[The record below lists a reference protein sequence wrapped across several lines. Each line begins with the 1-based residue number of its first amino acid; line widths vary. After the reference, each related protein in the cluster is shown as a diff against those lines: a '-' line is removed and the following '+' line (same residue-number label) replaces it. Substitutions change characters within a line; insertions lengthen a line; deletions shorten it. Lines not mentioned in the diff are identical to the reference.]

1 MQAAKVPL
9 NEYEF
14 PTAKLANVQSQL
26 EKLVAKNYYLH
37 SSAREAYR
45 SYLLAY
51 NSHQLKEIFNVHL
64 LDLLAVAKSFG
75 FSAPPRVRLRTL
87 KDPKLTMVEMTEV
100 LLGPSTWQDDLADG
114 HLGGGACWL
123 PVKGLAV
130 YARRACEGF
139 WGWMMQKDRAKSE
152 TTSLE
157 NQLLYS
163 YCLTPPAASTA

>member
-1 MQAAKVPL
+1 MPL

-75 FSAPPRVRLRTL
+75 FSAPPRVRPACFSHLPSVPGQWQVCPCNGSLLLRV
-87 KDPKLTMVEMTEV
+87 M
-100 LLGPSTWQDDLADG
+100 
-114 HLGGGACWL
+114 
-123 PVKGLAV
+123 
-130 YARRACEGF
+130 
-139 WGWMMQKDRAKSE
+139 
-152 TTSLE
+152 
-157 NQLLYS
+157 
-163 YCLTPPAASTA
+163 